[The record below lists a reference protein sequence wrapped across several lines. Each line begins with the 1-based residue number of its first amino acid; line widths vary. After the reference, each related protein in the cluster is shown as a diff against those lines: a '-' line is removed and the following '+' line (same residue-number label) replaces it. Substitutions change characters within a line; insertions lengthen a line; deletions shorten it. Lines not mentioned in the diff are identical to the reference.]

1 MKFTYA
7 TDARPVDGFTIRR
20 GIHRGGFGEVYY
32 AVSDAGKEVALK
44 LLTHDLDTELRGI
57 RQCLNLKHPN
67 LITIFDVKHD
77 SDGDHWVVMEYVN
90 GSNLEEILTAFP
102 SGLPFSEVKDW
113 MQGLVNGVEYLH
125 DRGLIHRDLKPA
137 NVYRENGVVKIG
149 DVGLSKRFDGSRHQH
164 TESIGTVYYMAPE
177 ITHGKYGPAVDVYS
191 LGIILYELLTG
202 KLPFNG
208 ETSGE
213 ILMKQLSA
221 APDLAAVPANLRP
234 VLAHALEK
242 DPQKRTPSARQLWME
257 FERALSSPTPI
268 PIQIPETHFVNFDD
282 VYVASEEARRDT
294 DRSGDTGRKPDKP
307 PVRQPGLAY
316 EAGKLLGAIVQ
327 NPPRTVKQPDV
338 KPKLH
343 AARDYWGMRLLI
355 GLAVVVVAC
364 IPWHLLSTDQRL
376 VTVAGIVFWTG
387 LFSSLLWAREYW
399 RPDDEPSWKP
409 SFFSRFSLRRLP
421 AAQTDWPSTLAIG
434 ALSAGLFSLVIQL
447 ATQNLSGQHHMIG
460 RLDTMVFFTAVTVIG
475 TWAVIACRAL
485 AEKLP
490 WAGRHPRLL
499 HLGAGVAVAT
509 AAAWLGDYLMIEIGP
524 NGFGFRAAF
533 DHLGANPLL
542 GGPAHLQ
549 PYWLGY
555 AVFFGGVFGLL
566 GKRFHRIQ
574 DPRRKTRW
582 SIWPVVVAVIS
593 AWLWTRLF
601 VFPTLLGLYWTAAI
615 AASVQLAAPWQP
627 VSPSLVRR

>member
-77 SDGDHWVVMEYVN
+77 RDGDHWVVMEYVN

-102 SGLPFSEVKDW
+102 SGLPFSEIKDW
-113 MQGLVNGVEYLH
+113 MQGLVAGVEYLH

-242 DPQKRTPSARQLWME
+242 DPQKRTPSARQLWNE

-294 DRSGDTGRKPDKP
+294 GRSGDTDRKPAAKKP
-307 PVRQPGLAY
+307 DRPKSLAY
-316 EAGKLLGAIVQ
+316 EMGRAYGAVTSPVRKGAREAPKPPGPYARRHFWEYRLIV
-327 NPPRTVKQPDV
+327 
-338 KPKLH
+338 
-343 AARDYWGMRLLI
+343 A
-355 GLAVVVVAC
+355 LAVIVSLF
-364 IPWHLLSTDQRL
+364 IPWHSMTTEAR
-376 VTVAGIVFWTG
+376 AMAAMHIAFWGG
-387 LFSSLLWAREYW
+387 LFTLMFWIREYW
-399 RPDDEPSWKP
+399 RPDHEPPW
-409 SFFSRFSLRRLP
+409 RLP
-421 AAQTDWPSTLAIG
+421 FLSRLRPSPPLDWPGTLAIG
-434 ALSAGLFSLVIQL
+434 GLAAGVFSLVIQL
-447 ATQNLSGQHHMIG
+447 IVAQNLWRHQQMIN
-460 RLDTMVFFTAVTVIG
+460 RPDTMVFFTAVAIIG
-475 TWAVIACRAL
+475 TWAVIGCRAL
-485 AEKLP
+485 TEKFP
-490 WAGRHPRLL
+490 WAARHPRLL

-509 AAAWLGDYLMIEIGP
+509 AAVWLGDYLLIEIGP
-524 NGFGFRAAF
+524 NGLGLRAAF
-533 DHLGANPLL
+533 DHLGANPLY
-542 GGPAHLQ
+542 GNNQGK

-555 AVFFGGVFGLL
+555 GVFFGGVFWLL
-566 GKRFHRIQ
+566 GKRFHRMQ
-574 DPRRKTRW
+574 DPRRKSRW
-582 SIWPVVVAVIS
+582 SIWSVVVAVLI
-593 AWLWTRLF
+593 AWLWAQVF

-627 VSPSLVRR
+627 ASSSLARR